1 MFILGTSLLKTKNNK
16 KGIIIGEKIFA
27 FMALLKFKCNIWYSP
42 SVIPLKRL
50 FIPKIVSK
58 GDGDSPVMAKNRTN
72 GLLSKEAN
80 NKNKNKNKTL

>member
-1 MFILGTSLLKTKNNK
+1 MFILGVSLLTKKNNK

-27 FMALLKFKCNIWYSP
+27 FIAWLKFKCNIWYRP

-58 GDGDSPVMAKNRTN
+58 GDGDSLVMAKNLTN
-72 GLLSKEAN
+72 GLFSKDAN
-80 NKNKNKNKTL
+80 NKNKDKNKTL